1 MAMSGGSG
9 GSLLAEINVTP
20 MVDVML
26 VLLVIFMVTAPMLE
40 QGVDVDLPRAE
51 AQAIDAE
58 QKKLVLSIDDQRR
71 LYLGRTFV
79 PFSQLF
85 DKLKHNEKLQQ
96 EREVYLRADR
106 GLPYGLIVRV
116 MALARQAGIDKVG
129 MITESAP
136 EGELGAESEA
146 GLAVAPPR
154 GPRSGARR

>member
-1 MAMSGGSG
+1 MAMSGSSG

-58 QKKLVLSIDDQRR
+58 QKKLVLSIDGQRR
-71 LYLGRTFV
+71 LYLGRSFV

-85 DKLKHNEKLQQ
+85 DKLKHNEKLQV
-96 EREVYLRADR
+96 ERELYLRADR

-116 MALARQAGIDKVG
+116 MALARQAGIEKVG
-129 MITESAP
+129 MITEAAP

-146 GLAVAPPR
+146 GLSLGTPR
-154 GPRSGARR
+154 TGGGEGP

>member
-26 VLLVIFMVTAPMLE
+26 VLLVIFMITAPMLE
-40 QGVDVDLPRAE
+40 QGVDVNLPRAE
-51 AQAIDAE
+51 AQEIDAE
-58 QKKLVLSIDDQRR
+58 QKKLVLSIDGQRR
-71 LYLGRTFV
+71 LYLGRSFV

-85 DKLKHNEKLQQ
+85 DKLKHNEKLQV
-96 EREVYLRADR
+96 ERELFLRADR

-146 GLAVAPPR
+146 GLAVAPP
-154 GPRSGARR
+154 GPRSGARP